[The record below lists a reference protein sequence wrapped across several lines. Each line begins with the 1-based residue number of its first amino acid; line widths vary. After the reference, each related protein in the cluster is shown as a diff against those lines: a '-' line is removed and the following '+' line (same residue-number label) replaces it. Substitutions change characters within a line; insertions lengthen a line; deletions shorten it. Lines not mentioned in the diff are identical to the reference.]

1 MTAKE
6 YTDRAMKIM
15 PMQQLGKHGKEHIR
29 KCLLVLFEECLNE
42 RDLKIE
48 TNSLYPNLN
57 SNTTNDKTCF
67 RTGYK

>member
-29 KCLLVLFEECLNE
+29 KCLLVLFEECLGNNRE
-42 RDLKIE
+42 TVRRKDLESDFIL
-48 TNSLYPNLN
+48 TDSFQ
-57 SNTTNDKTCF
+57 S
-67 RTGYK
+67 RTGYE